1 MYTLLN
7 PRDQIEFPNTAFELP
22 GAKRHECSEEQNR
35 EGARHGQEEP
45 RVTTAPGAAAAP
57 TAAGAS
63 AIAGASTTT
72 GVSAITGVSAVARV
86 VTATRLP
93 TAAAV
98 PTAAT
103 VPTAA
108 AFAAPAVSTG
118 ATPGHGIGVRR
129 RHGMLCMFCIDS
141 GIIL

>member
-35 EGARHGQEEP
+35 ERARHGKEER
-45 RVTTAPGAAAAP
+45 RVTTAPGAAAA
-57 TAAGAS
+57 GAS
-63 AIAGASTTT
+63 AIA
-72 GVSAITGVSAVARV
+72 
-86 VTATRLP
+86 
-93 TAAAV
+93 
-98 PTAAT
+98 
-103 VPTAA
+103 
-108 AFAAPAVSTG
+108 AAPAVSTG

>member
-7 PRDQIEFPNTAFELP
+7 PCDQIEFPNTAFELP

-35 EGARHGQEEP
+35 ERARHGQEER
-45 RVTTAPGAAAAP
+45 RVTTASGAAAAP
-57 TAAGAS
+57 TAAG
-63 AIAGASTTT
+63 
-72 GVSAITGVSAVARV
+72 VSAITGAAAIAGVSAIASVSAVARV

-98 PTAAT
+98 PTASS
-103 VPTAA
+103 VPIAA
-108 AFAAPAVSTG
+108 ASAVSTG
-118 ATPGHGIGVRR
+118 VTPGHRVGVRT
-129 RHGMLCMFCIDS
+129 RHGMLGMFCIDS